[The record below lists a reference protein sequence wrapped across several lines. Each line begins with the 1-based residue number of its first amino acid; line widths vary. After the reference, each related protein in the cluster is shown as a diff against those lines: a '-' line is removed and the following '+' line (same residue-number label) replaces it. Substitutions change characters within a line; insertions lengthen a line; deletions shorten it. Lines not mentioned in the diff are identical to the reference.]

1 MFCRCG
7 LHFGPPARARSASSP
22 LSHAL
27 LPPLTTPSSSLQP
40 SWLLQDVAGTLEEL
54 WISYNQISSLDGLQ
68 PCVNL
73 RVLYMANNAL
83 KDWSELDK
91 IAGLPHLREVLFI
104 GNPIYEGMDRAT
116 AKMQVLKR
124 LPRVAKVDNE
134 MVIDA
139 EREAAAKL

>member
-1 MFCRCG
+1 M
-7 LHFGPPARARSASSP
+7 
-22 LSHAL
+22 
-27 LPPLTTPSSSLQP
+27 T
-40 SWLLQDVAGTLEEL
+40 WNLQDVAGTLEEL

-73 RVLYMANNAL
+73 RVLYMANNAI

-91 IAGLPHLREVLFI
+91 VAGLPHLREVLFI

-124 LPRVAKVDNE
+124 LPHVAKVDNE